1 VIVVIAP
8 AAEADMGEILDYIA
22 IDNPGRAESF
32 VDEIIDRCLDI
43 PEFPEAGT
51 ARPDVADGARSIV
64 HGRYLILYR
73 LRPGEVRIER
83 IVHGS
88 RSLPDSL

>member
-1 VIVVIAP
+1 MIVVLAP

-22 IDNPGRAESF
+22 LDNPDRAESF
-32 VDEIIDRCLDI
+32 VDEIIDGCLEI
-43 PEFPEAGT
+43 PAFPEAGT

-64 HGRYLILYR
+64 HG
-73 LRPGEVRIER
+73 
-83 IVHGS
+83 S